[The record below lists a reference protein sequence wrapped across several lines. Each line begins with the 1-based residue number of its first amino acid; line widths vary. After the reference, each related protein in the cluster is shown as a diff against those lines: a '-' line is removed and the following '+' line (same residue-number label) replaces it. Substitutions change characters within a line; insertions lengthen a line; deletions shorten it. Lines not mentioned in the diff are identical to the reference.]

1 MSGRPGRKRGRE
13 ERGSDRGSCRTIA
26 GPLLH
31 SGPLLA
37 PVLPRYDVGRHGTCA
52 AWRGRAADEKTQERI
67 FTLTE
72 DQTLEE
78 VFRATQVS
86 LHETIAPDS
95 ILSQLNFT
103 ALARV
108 PSGGMVSLARRLVTA
123 MLAANAIASGT
134 RGDFVECGTN
144 SGGTAVVMLKVLVAL
159 DDKLPDKRGRQRLFW
174 GFDSFKG
181 LPENEFGKLH
191 PVGTEMRSQLGRNI
205 AMRSFEFGQ
214 KGQFYSSRREFEEN
228 LRSNG
233 VYDEQ
238 RVHVRAGWFNDTLPI
253 APIRRIS
260 FLRLDGGAYPLSTR
274 IPSPPHKKPSIPSL
288 SRADWYTSTTM
299 VLSWVVASP

>member
-1 MSGRPGRKRGRE
+1 MVLALRG
-13 ERGSDRGSCRTIA
+13 
-26 GPLLH
+26 
-31 SGPLLA
+31 
-37 PVLPRYDVGRHGTCA
+37 VDVPPMR
-52 AWRGRAADEKTQERI
+52 RLKSEL
-67 FTLTE
+67 FNLTE

-78 VFRATQVS
+78 VARSTQAS
-86 LHETIAPDS
+86 LHGTIAPDS
-95 ILSQLNFT
+95 IQSQLNFT

-205 AMRSFEFGQ
+205 ALRSFEFGQ
-214 KGQFYSSRREFEEN
+214 KGQFYSSSREFDEN

-274 IPSPPHKKPSIPSL
+274 IPSPPHKKPSPSCGRCFQGDMG
-288 SRADWYTSTTM
+288 RARQP
-299 VLSWVVASP
+299 LPQA

>member
-1 MSGRPGRKRGRE
+1 MWAVMACLALRGVDVPPMKRLKSE
-13 ERGSDRGSCRTIA
+13 
-26 GPLLH
+26 L
-31 SGPLLA
+31 
-37 PVLPRYDVGRHGTCA
+37 
-52 AWRGRAADEKTQERI
+52 

-78 VFRATQVS
+78 VLRATQAS

-108 PSGGMVSLARRLVTA
+108 PSCGMVSLARRLVTA

-159 DDKLPDKRGRQRLFW
+159 DDKLPDRRGPRSFIEHVGTKRRLFW

-274 IPSPPHKKPSIPSL
+274 IPRYLLLRSPLQKKPSP
-288 SRADWYTSTTM
+288 
-299 VLSWVVASP
+299 

>member
-1 MSGRPGRKRGRE
+1 MMWAVMVCIALHDGVDVPPMKRLKSE
-13 ERGSDRGSCRTIA
+13 
-26 GPLLH
+26 L
-31 SGPLLA
+31 
-37 PVLPRYDVGRHGTCA
+37 
-52 AWRGRAADEKTQERI
+52 

-78 VFRATQVS
+78 VLRATQAS

-108 PSGGMVSLARRLVTA
+108 PSCGMVSLARRLVTA
-123 MLAANAIASGT
+123 MLAASAIASGT

-159 DDKLPDKRGRQRLFW
+159 DDKLPHRGRQRLFW

-205 AMRSFEFGQ
+205 AVRSFEFGQ

-260 FLRLDGGAYPLSTR
+260 FLRLDGDVFKATWDGLVNLYPKLEQGGLVYVDDYGTFLGCRLAVNPYRRQHNISTPMVPVVEWVYCDSGR
-274 IPSPPHKKPSIPSL
+274 IRCQKVEAIWWRKE
-288 SRADWYTSTTM
+288 
-299 VLSWVVASP
+299 

>member
-1 MSGRPGRKRGRE
+1 MWAVMVLALRG
-13 ERGSDRGSCRTIA
+13 
-26 GPLLH
+26 
-31 SGPLLA
+31 
-37 PVLPRYDVGRHGTCA
+37 VDVPPMR
-52 AWRGRAADEKTQERI
+52 RLKSEL
-67 FTLTE
+67 FNLTE

-78 VFRATQVS
+78 VARSTQAS
-86 LHETIAPDS
+86 LHGTIAPDS
-95 ILSQLNFT
+95 IQSQLNFT

-205 AMRSFEFGQ
+205 ALRSFEFGQ
-214 KGQFYSSRREFEEN
+214 KGQFYSSSREFDEN

-260 FLRLDGGAYPLSTR
+260 FLRLDGDVFKATWDGLVNLYPKLEQGGLLYVDDYGSFLGCRLAVNRYRRQHNISTPMVPVVEWVYCDSGR
-274 IPSPPHKKPSIPSL
+274 IRCQKVEAIWWRKE
-288 SRADWYTSTTM
+288 
-299 VLSWVVASP
+299 